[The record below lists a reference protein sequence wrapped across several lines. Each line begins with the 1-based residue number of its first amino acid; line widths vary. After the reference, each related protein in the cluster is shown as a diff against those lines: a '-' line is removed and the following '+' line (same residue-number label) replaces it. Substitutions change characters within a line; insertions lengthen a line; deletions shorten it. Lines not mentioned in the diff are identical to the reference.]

1 MSNSTP
7 NPTPKPNANPFPNAN
22 PKSNSN
28 YQNEKRKYTYIRTQ
42 FMFSSGGTLR
52 IN

>member
-1 MSNSTP
+1 MSDSTP

-22 PKSNSN
+22 PNLILTIKMKKENIHI
-28 YQNEKRKYTYIRTQ
+28 YAPQ